1 MTEKLQF
8 YGDSISGNC
17 YKLQLVCS
25 ELAIHYVWH
34 EMDIL
39 AGDTQTHK
47 FLALN
52 ANGKVPLMVLQDGR
66 SLAESNA
73 ILSYLAHESD
83 LAGTDRYAKAS
94 VLQWLFFEQYSH
106 EPFIATS
113 RFIVKYLG
121 SPPDRQADLDAKKPG
136 GYKALTIMERQLQ
149 SNEYIAN
156 DEFSIADIALYAYT
170 HVAHEGGFDLDEY
183 PSVRTWLQRIEDR
196 SGFVPMQAPSNRHE

>member
-25 ELAIHYVWH
+25 ELAINYVWH

-136 GYKALTIMERQLQ
+136 GYKALAVMERRLQ

-183 PSVRTWLQRIEDR
+183 PSVRMWLQRIEDR